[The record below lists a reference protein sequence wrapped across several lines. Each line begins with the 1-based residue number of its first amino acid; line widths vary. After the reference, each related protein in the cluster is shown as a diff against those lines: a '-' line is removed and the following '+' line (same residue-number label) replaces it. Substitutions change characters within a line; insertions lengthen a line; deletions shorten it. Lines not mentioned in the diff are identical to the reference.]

1 MKKYRLLIVEDDE
14 DEQIFM
20 KKGFEDSGLFE
31 VVAQLEN
38 GKLLFDWLQQHQ
50 PLLPDVILSD
60 INMPGM
66 NGYEIVRALKNS
78 PIYSLIPA
86 VITSTASGQSVALK
100 CMSAGAAGFIVKPNN
115 LSAYMGFAEELYTLI
130 EEKRDRS

>member
-14 DEQIFM
+14 DEQLFM

-38 GKLLFDWLQQHQ
+38 GKLLFNWLQQHQ

-66 NGYEIVRALKNS
+66 NGYEIVRALKKN
-78 PIYSLIPA
+78 PLYSSIHT
-86 VITSTASGQSVALK
+86 VITSTAFGEAISAK
-100 CMSAGAAGFIVKPNN
+100 CLSAGATGFIEKPRHFT
-115 LSAYMGFAEELYTLI
+115 AYVSFAVELWKLV
-130 EEKRDRS
+130 EEKA